1 MRNFKIQINAID
13 DHRTHFNAFYFWDT
27 DDLKIAY
34 HVEVDDDK
42 ITCEKKHRF
51 IDEYEWLCVVHEM
64 GFSHEECVD
73 LVLSV
78 LMTKEVGE
86 NYDNILFG
94 LLGCPMLEY
103 ED

>member
-42 ITCEKKHRF
+42 ITCERNTV
-51 IDEYEWLCVVHEM
+51 LLMNMSGCVLYM
-64 GFSHEECVD
+64 KWG
-73 LVLSV
+73 LVTKNV
-78 LMTKEVGE
+78 L
-86 NYDNILFG
+86 I
-94 LLGCPMLEY
+94 
-103 ED
+103 